1 MRVQIL
7 EPSEFRISE
16 CVNLL
21 LSARRARGEP
31 QHPWDYLLGAKK
43 ESKICKKSEKPAIL
57 ERVTGIEPVSQP
69 WKGRILPLNYTR

>member
-57 ERVTGIEPVSQP
+57 ESLYNKVRTHFLTTVNP
-69 WKGRILPLNYTR
+69 